1 MRRYRLSAFVA
12 IVAGLLPLSLSAQI
26 LRYNVGDP
34 LQFGV
39 GYNTLTGEFAGNCMQ
54 KAAKGDIGPPG
65 EAEGISPGQLTRWEL
80 SSVQDLSTLSSKLD
94 FSASASASFAA
105 GSVSAAVQYMK
116 SKSFNKYHEF
126 VYVSA
131 SVANSTSIWTPP
143 KNSLL
148 PDDLKLRQRPLEF
161 LRKCGD
167 AFVRTITTGGE
178 LTAVLDINTLAQ
190 EDASN
195 LSISVSGNY
204 GTASGQ
210 TALTD
215 QLRQTM
221 SNRSTHVTVFRAG
234 GTGAV
239 PNYTSDDLIKA
250 SMDFPVLVAKN
261 PVPLQAQL
269 ASYDVVAPP
278 VRLTAAQQQ
287 FIAPLFRLYKR
298 AMQSSGNLQYIQ
310 GHTSEFR
317 VISGG
322 DTTIQVLT
330 NRQQSEEASYDF
342 SDSLTNDDKQR
353 ITTASDAMDDYV
365 HTLEALATGCLDDPQ
380 RNCKGTIPPFPNE
393 APVAN
398 VVRIFSIDQPW
409 ATNAGPV
416 DITLPIA
423 YMCKV
428 ESISGNWQPGD
439 GRTLSCAGLPK
450 QMTHGHI
457 LTGEFDNP
465 KQYGDN
471 VGTCTYHFICA
482 RK

>member
-1 MRRYRLSAFVA
+1 MCRHNVEILVGA
-12 IVAGLLPLSLSAQI
+12 ISCLLPLSLSAQS

-39 GYNTLTGEFAGNCMQ
+39 GYNTLTGEYAGNCMQ
-54 KAAKGDIGPPG
+54 KAKPTEIGTPVD
-65 EAEGISPGQLTRWEL
+65 AEGISPGQLTRWEL
-80 SSVQDLSTLSSKLD
+80 SSVQDLSTLTTKLD

-126 VYVSA
+126 VFVSA
-131 SVANSTSIWTPP
+131 SVANSTSVWTPP
-143 KNSLL
+143 KNGLL

-161 LRKCGD
+161 LQKCGD

-178 LTAVLDINTLAQ
+178 LTAVLDINTEAQ

-195 LSISVSGNY
+195 LSISVSGSY

-210 TALTD
+210 AALTD
-215 QLRQTM
+215 QLKQTM
-221 SNRSTHVTVFRAG
+221 SSRSTHVTVFRAG
-234 GTGAV
+234 GTGPL

-250 SMDFPVLVAKN
+250 SMDFPVVVAKS

-269 ASYDVVAPP
+269 ASYDLVAPP
-278 VRLTAAQQQ
+278 VRLTASQQQ
-287 FIAPLFRLYKR
+287 FIGPLFRLYKR
-298 AMQSSGNLQYIQ
+298 AMQSAGNLQYIQ
-310 GHTSEFR
+310 GHTGEFR

-322 DTTIQVLT
+322 DTTIQVLE

-342 SDSLTNDDKQR
+342 SDTLTNGDKQKVR
-353 ITTASDAMDDYV
+353 ATSDAMDDYV
-365 HTLEALATGCLDDPQ
+365 NKLEVLATGCLDDPQ
-380 RNCKGTIPPFPNE
+380 KKCKGDVPPFPDE
-393 APVAN
+393 TPVVN
-398 VVRIFSIDQPW
+398 IVRVFTIDKPW

-416 DITLPIA
+416 DISLPIA

-428 ESISGNWQPGD
+428 ENISGNWQPGD
-439 GRTLSCAGLPK
+439 GRTLSCNGLPK
-450 QMTHGHI
+450 QMIHGHI

-465 KQYGDN
+465 RQYGDN
-471 VGTCTYHFICA
+471 VGTCTFYFICT